1 MAPYY
6 DVIKSPVG
14 KIHVVFGSEG
24 IERITLEEERFR
36 KEYSSCIKKE
46 NREARKQLEEYFDGK
61 RKEFSLPLQFEGT
74 TFQKKVWNVLREIP
88 YGETRSYEWVAKKAG
103 RPRAVRAVGNA
114 VGANPIPV
122 VIPCHRVIRK
132 NGELGGYGYGT
143 DVKKKLLEIEYQ
155 NPFL

>member
-74 TFQKKVWNVLREIP
+74 TFQKRVWNVLREIP
-88 YGETRSYEWVAKKAG
+88 CGETRSYEWVAKKAG

-143 DVKKKLLEIEYQ
+143 DVKKKLLEIEH
-155 NPFL
+155 